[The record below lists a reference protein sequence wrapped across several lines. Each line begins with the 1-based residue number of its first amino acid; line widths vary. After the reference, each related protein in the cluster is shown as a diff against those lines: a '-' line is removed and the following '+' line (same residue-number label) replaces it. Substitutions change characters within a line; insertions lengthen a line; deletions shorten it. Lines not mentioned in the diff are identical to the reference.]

1 MGGNDDGSDAWTYAV
16 DDAEAADIAAIN
28 SSPFS
33 QSVFP
38 SPLMFSFL
46 LLCCLALF
54 VGYLILPRGVRF
66 HYFRHRGRR
75 YRWSA
80 QGRASQPASVAGSV
94 GGK

>member
-46 LLCCLALF
+46 SSAASP
-54 VGYLILPRGVRF
+54 YSWATSSSRGASASTTSATAAAGTGGAR
-66 HYFRHRGRR
+66 RGAPP
-75 YRWSA
+75 S
-80 QGRASQPASVAGSV
+80 P
-94 GGK
+94 